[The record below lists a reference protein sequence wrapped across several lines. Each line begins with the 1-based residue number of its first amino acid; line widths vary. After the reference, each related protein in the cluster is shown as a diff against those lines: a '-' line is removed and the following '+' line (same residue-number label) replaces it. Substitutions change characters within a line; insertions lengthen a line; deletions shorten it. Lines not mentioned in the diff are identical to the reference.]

1 MAKKF
6 VLRTFKPGKKEHNKV
21 NTLINLSALGLNSQ
35 QSIIKNS
42 IALGAAEMNQY
53 TNTSQMLYPYE
64 DSLQDTNFTKYTDIT
79 KNSSESYA
87 YYDLTYPQRVEY
99 LRMFSQQPMINSV
112 LDTVADEAIVIDE
125 NNYFAHLDTDK
136 LKMNISANNE
146 LGEQLIDTCD
156 KAFKRV
162 YSMYGWDKSNGAWNM
177 FKKFLI
183 EGYLSFEIIYNS
195 LENPTEIVG
204 FKYIDPATLEPSIEF
219 DGDGREIKVW
229 YQNKGDSN
237 ERCIPDTNIVY
248 ISWSG
253 GILGESY
260 ARISYLEGLT
270 RTYNMLSQMENSRL
284 IWNIQNAQKRVKIVV
299 PVGDLSPYKAQ
310 ALMNQLKADWN
321 EDTHIDEVSGQLVV
335 NGTPNF
341 SFTKTYFF
349 PQRTSGTITLEEIG
363 TEGYDM
369 SSIEPL
375 KYFWRR
381 FILET
386 KVPANRF
393 MIDPSADGS
402 HPLGGDDASITR
414 EEYAFNRFINRVR
427 SIFREILL
435 KPVWIQI
442 CLYLP
447 KLSKSEYLKQAIG
460 IVYNEENSIVQA
472 KERASI
478 KQGIEMITQLYQLQ
492 DMSQRPIFS
501 MKFLVQK
508 YLNFTDDDM
517 ALNEKYK
524 QEEIL
529 EQLDKA
535 KLMKDHALYNAQN
548 GTGVAPMP
556 NEEGG
561 GDFGG
566 ADFGGAADFGGGG
579 ADFGGGMEDFGG
591 EAGGGADFGGGEE
604 TGGEAEM

>member
-1 MAKKF
+1 
-6 VLRTFKPGKKEHNKV
+6 
-21 NTLINLSALGLNSQ
+21 
-35 QSIIKNS
+35 
-42 IALGAAEMNQY
+42 
-53 TNTSQMLYPYE
+53 MLYPYE

>member
-1 MAKKF
+1 
-6 VLRTFKPGKKEHNKV
+6 
-21 NTLINLSALGLNSQ
+21 
-35 QSIIKNS
+35 
-42 IALGAAEMNQY
+42 
-53 TNTSQMLYPYE
+53 
-64 DSLQDTNFTKYTDIT
+64 
-79 KNSSESYA
+79 
-87 YYDLTYPQRVEY
+87 
-99 LRMFSQQPMINSV
+99 
-112 LDTVADEAIVIDE
+112 
-125 NNYFAHLDTDK
+125 
-136 LKMNISANNE
+136 
-146 LGEQLIDTCD
+146 
-156 KAFKRV
+156 
-162 YSMYGWDKSNGAWNM
+162 
-177 FKKFLI
+177 
-183 EGYLSFEIIYNS
+183 
-195 LENPTEIVG
+195 
-204 FKYIDPATLEPSIEF
+204 
-219 DGDGREIKVW
+219 
-229 YQNKGDSN
+229 
-237 ERCIPDTNIVY
+237 
-248 ISWSG
+248 
-253 GILGESY
+253 
-260 ARISYLEGLT
+260 
-270 RTYNMLSQMENSRL
+270 
-284 IWNIQNAQKRVKIVV
+284 
-299 PVGDLSPYKAQ
+299 
-310 ALMNQLKADWN
+310 
-321 EDTHIDEVSGQLVV
+321 
-335 NGTPNF
+335 
-341 SFTKTYFF
+341 
-349 PQRTSGTITLEEIG
+349 
-363 TEGYDM
+363 M

>member
-1 MAKKF
+1 
-6 VLRTFKPGKKEHNKV
+6 
-21 NTLINLSALGLNSQ
+21 
-35 QSIIKNS
+35 
-42 IALGAAEMNQY
+42 
-53 TNTSQMLYPYE
+53 
-64 DSLQDTNFTKYTDIT
+64 
-79 KNSSESYA
+79 
-87 YYDLTYPQRVEY
+87 
-99 LRMFSQQPMINSV
+99 MFSQQPMINSV

-349 PQRTSGTITLEEIG
+349 P
-363 TEGYDM
+363 
-369 SSIEPL
+369 
-375 KYFWRR
+375 
-381 FILET
+381 
-386 KVPANRF
+386 
-393 MIDPSADGS
+393 
-402 HPLGGDDASITR
+402 
-414 EEYAFNRFINRVR
+414 
-427 SIFREILL
+427 
-435 KPVWIQI
+435 
-442 CLYLP
+442 
-447 KLSKSEYLKQAIG
+447 
-460 IVYNEENSIVQA
+460 
-472 KERASI
+472 
-478 KQGIEMITQLYQLQ
+478 
-492 DMSQRPIFS
+492 
-501 MKFLVQK
+501 
-508 YLNFTDDDM
+508 
-517 ALNEKYK
+517 
-524 QEEIL
+524 
-529 EQLDKA
+529 
-535 KLMKDHALYNAQN
+535 
-548 GTGVAPMP
+548 
-556 NEEGG
+556 
-561 GDFGG
+561 
-566 ADFGGAADFGGGG
+566 
-579 ADFGGGMEDFGG
+579 
-591 EAGGGADFGGGEE
+591 
-604 TGGEAEM
+604 

>member
-1 MAKKF
+1 
-6 VLRTFKPGKKEHNKV
+6 
-21 NTLINLSALGLNSQ
+21 
-35 QSIIKNS
+35 
-42 IALGAAEMNQY
+42 
-53 TNTSQMLYPYE
+53 MLYPYE

-349 PQRTSGTITLEEIG
+349 P
-363 TEGYDM
+363 
-369 SSIEPL
+369 
-375 KYFWRR
+375 
-381 FILET
+381 
-386 KVPANRF
+386 
-393 MIDPSADGS
+393 
-402 HPLGGDDASITR
+402 
-414 EEYAFNRFINRVR
+414 
-427 SIFREILL
+427 
-435 KPVWIQI
+435 
-442 CLYLP
+442 
-447 KLSKSEYLKQAIG
+447 
-460 IVYNEENSIVQA
+460 
-472 KERASI
+472 
-478 KQGIEMITQLYQLQ
+478 
-492 DMSQRPIFS
+492 
-501 MKFLVQK
+501 
-508 YLNFTDDDM
+508 
-517 ALNEKYK
+517 
-524 QEEIL
+524 
-529 EQLDKA
+529 
-535 KLMKDHALYNAQN
+535 
-548 GTGVAPMP
+548 
-556 NEEGG
+556 
-561 GDFGG
+561 
-566 ADFGGAADFGGGG
+566 
-579 ADFGGGMEDFGG
+579 
-591 EAGGGADFGGGEE
+591 
-604 TGGEAEM
+604 